1 MPTNKQKISSII
13 LAAGSSARLN
23 NEPKQLL
30 EFHGKTFLR
39 SSAETAVAA
48 NFHSTVVVLGANA
61 EILRK
66 EIEDLPVRIVIN
78 ENWASGMSSSI
89 KTGLAE
95 LIEEENL
102 EAVVIMLCDQPL
114 VTTQT
119 LDNLCEVFAQT
130 GKPIAACEYENT
142 VGVPALFSSE
152 VFAELMNLHESEGAK
167 KIIEKYE
174 GKTVLVAAPEA
185 APDVDT
191 LEDYEKLKQLTF
203 PA

>member
-1 MPTNKQKISSII
+1 MLTNKQKISSII

-66 EIEDLPVRIVIN
+66 ELEGLPVRIVIN